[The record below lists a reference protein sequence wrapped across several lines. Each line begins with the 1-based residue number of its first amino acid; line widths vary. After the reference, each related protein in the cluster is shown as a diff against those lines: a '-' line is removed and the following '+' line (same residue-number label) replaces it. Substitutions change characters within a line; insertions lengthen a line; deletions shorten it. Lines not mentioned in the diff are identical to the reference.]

1 MTPALQLRPA
11 GSLFG
16 VEAHGIDLSEP
27 LADSIFER
35 LHRAWTEAGLLVV
48 RRQSLSPEAQIALTR
63 RFGDI
68 FSYTLSANA
77 HPHHPEV
84 LLLSNLR
91 RGGRPCGT
99 PGSGRYWHTDGH
111 YLPVPPGASI
121 LHAVHAPRSGGD
133 TLFANT
139 ADAYDRLP
147 ATLKRRIEG
156 LRVIISRE
164 RTRPYHY
171 PDKPPVTDAER
182 AAWPEVDHPVVRT
195 HPVTGR
201 KSLYVGGIVPYRI
214 EGMGEDESN
223 PLVTELQRYTTDPEY
238 VHVHRWRAGDLVV
251 WDNRTVI
258 HRGTAYDE
266 RRSRR
271 HIHRT
276 VATGELPV

>member
-1 MTPALQLRPA
+1 MTPALELRPA
-11 GSLFG
+11 GPHFG
-16 VEAHGIDLSEP
+16 VEARGVDLSEP
-27 LADSIFER
+27 LPDPVFDR
-35 LHRAWTEAGLLVV
+35 LRRALAESGLLVV
-48 RRQSLSPEAQIALTR
+48 RRQSIGPEALIAFTR

-91 RGGRPCGT
+91 RRGRPCGT

-111 YLPVPPGASI
+111 YLKEPPGESI
-121 LHAVHAPRSGGD
+121 LHAVHAPRTGGD
-133 TLFANT
+133 TLFANA

-147 ATLKRRIEG
+147 ASLRARIDG

-171 PDKPPVTDAER
+171 PEKPPVTDAER
-182 AAWPEVDHPVVRT
+182 ASWPEVDHPVVRT
-195 HPVTGR
+195 HPLTGR
-201 KSLYVGGIVPYRI
+201 KALYVGGIVPYRI
-214 EGMGEDESN
+214 QGMDESEST
-223 PLVTELQRYTTDPEY
+223 PLVTELQRYTTDPAF
-238 VHVHRWRAGDLVV
+238 VHVHRWRRGDLVV

-258 HRGTAYDE
+258 HRGTPYDE

-271 HIHRT
+271 HILRT
-276 VATGELPV
+276 VAGGEAPV

>member
-1 MTPALQLRPA
+1 VSPVLQLRPA
-11 GSLFG
+11 GPHLG
-16 VEAHGIDLSEP
+16 VEALGVDLSEP
-27 LADSIFER
+27 LPAAAFDR
-35 LHRAWTEAGLLVV
+35 LHAALAESGLLVV
-48 RRQSLSPEAQIALTR
+48 RRQSLSPEAQIAFTR

-68 FSYTLSANA
+68 FSYTLSHNA
-77 HPHHPEV
+77 HPDHPEV

-111 YLPVPPGASI
+111 YLRVPPGASI
-121 LHAVHAPRSGGD
+121 LHALHVPRRGGD

-147 ATLKRRIEG
+147 AALKARIEG

-201 KSLYVGGIVPYRI
+201 KSLYVGGVVPYRI
-214 EGMGEDESN
+214 EGMAERDSN
-223 PLVTELQRYTTDPEY
+223 PLVTELQRYTTDPAY

-251 WDNRTVI
+251 WDNRTLI
-258 HRGTAYDE
+258 HRGTPYDE

-276 VATGELPV
+276 VAAGEPPV